1 VRHSLSYTHA
11 DQVLLRDA
19 VLDQCWDGLVVPGT
33 LATYYFGGT
42 GGFVLTLQKPY
53 LLDPRTPLLQT
64 IEFHR
69 PAPKSSHLKLA
80 EIHDPEVVGTW
91 PDVEILRSH
100 WEDGRWPDVVRRVL
114 EFQTTYSTSAT
125 DKVDKYNNLLV
136 QAGRQPMG
144 SGPDPPLHLI
154 PPYWAV
160 SGRGDPWWALTRNAV
175 AIALAD
181 HPGRIMPIVTLRSGA
196 SLSLFAE
203 LIDDLPDGC
212 DGLYCWASDWNEAD
226 ATDED
231 VDGWFG
237 AISAGAQRGISV
249 RNLYGGYLSV
259 LMTAKG
265 LAGINHG
272 IGYSESRDS
281 DRLSATGA
289 PPTRYYFPALREF
302 FSVPSAQ
309 PVIDHLPTEWS
320 CDCDVCARVA
330 DEYGRPQVGRL
341 STQDLKRHFLI
352 SRHREFLRVD
362 AGLAAELA
370 NLREVGQWVVDHER
384 RFLPARHG
392 ERLLDWAAAVERP

>member
-11 DQVLLRDA
+11 DQVLLRDV

-33 LATYYFGGT
+33 LATFYFRGT
-42 GGFVLTLQKPY
+42 GGFVLTLPKPY

-64 IEFHR
+64 IEIQR
-69 PAPKSSHLKLA
+69 PAPKASHLELA
-80 EIHDPEVVGTW
+80 KIHDPEVVATW
-91 PDVEILRSH
+91 PDVEIQRAH
-100 WEDGRWPDVVRRVL
+100 WEDGRWLAVVRRVL

-125 DKVDKYNNLLV
+125 QKIDKYNDLLLE
-136 QAGRQPMG
+136 AGRQPMIG
-144 SGPDPPLHLI
+144 AATPPVHLI

-160 SGRGDPWWALTRNAV
+160 SGRADPWWVLTREAV

-181 HPGRIMPIVTLRSGA
+181 HPGQIMPIVTLRSGA
-196 SLSLFAE
+196 SLELFAE
-203 LIDDLPDGC
+203 LIDDLPEGC
-212 DGLYCWASDWNEAD
+212 GHLYCWASDWNEAD
-226 ATDED
+226 ATEED
-231 VDGWFG
+231 VEGWYG
-237 AISAGAQRGISV
+237 AIMAGAQRGISV

-289 PPTRYYFPALREF
+289 PPTRYYLSALREF

-309 PVIDHLPTEWS
+309 PVIDHLPAEWA

-330 DEYGRPQVGRL
+330 DEYGRPQIGRL
-341 STQDLKRHFLI
+341 STQQLKRHFLI
-352 SRHREFLRVD
+352 ARHREFLRVD
-362 AGLAAELA
+362 AGLAPELA
-370 NLREVGQWVVDHER
+370 NLREVGQWVAEHER

-392 ERLLDWAAAVERP
+392 ERLLGWADAVERL